1 MDSVKERVLAP
12 GKAGL
17 KNLAGKTLAQ
27 MQRYNFY
34 LHKMFFL
41 PVIILILANWNYVNV
56 NQKNTHAITHY
67 ADRNPS
73 FSSSFKKKRMHYS
86 LIIV

>member
-41 PVIILILANWNYVNV
+41 PVIILILAN
-56 NQKNTHAITHY
+56 
-67 ADRNPS
+67 
-73 FSSSFKKKRMHYS
+73 
-86 LIIV
+86 

>member
-1 MDSVKERVLAP
+1 MDSVNKRVLAP

-41 PVIILILANWNYVNV
+41 PVIILILAN
-56 NQKNTHAITHY
+56 
-67 ADRNPS
+67 
-73 FSSSFKKKRMHYS
+73 
-86 LIIV
+86 